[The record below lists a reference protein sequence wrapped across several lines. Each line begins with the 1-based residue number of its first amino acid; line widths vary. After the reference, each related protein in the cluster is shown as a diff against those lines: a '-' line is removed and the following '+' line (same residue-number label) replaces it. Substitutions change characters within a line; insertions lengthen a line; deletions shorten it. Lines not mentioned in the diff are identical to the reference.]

1 MRLHAWLIV
10 VFFFVSTAQAADTFP
25 SKPIRMLVPFP
36 AGGGIDVVGR
46 ILADQIA
53 EQTGQQVVVDN
64 RAGASGNIA
73 GTVVADANP
82 DGYTLLFALDTL
94 ITANPYLF
102 AKIGYDP
109 VKQLAPISRVGIS
122 QLVILVNPA
131 IAAQSVSQ
139 LIMLAKEKPGQLNI
153 GSAGIGTAA
162 HLAGELFVRTA
173 GLRMV
178 HVPYK
183 GSPQA
188 ITDLVSGQIQV
199 TTPTVPAAMAM
210 IRSNRVRAL
219 AVTGSK
225 RSPALPE
232 IPTVAE
238 AGLPGYEV
246 EFWVALLAPA
256 KTASS
261 IVAHLAEQTG
271 RALDIP
277 AVRTHLLKQGM
288 DAAASSPQVLAD
300 LIARDSKKWGKLI
313 KDANIKISE

>member
-73 GTVVADANP
+73 GAVVADANP

-261 IVAHLAEQTG
+261 TVAQLTEQTR

-277 AVRTHLLKQGM
+277 AVRTNLLKQGM
-288 DAAASSPQVLAD
+288 DAAASSPQLLAD

-313 KDANIKISE
+313 KDANIKIGE

>member
-73 GTVVADANP
+73 GAVVADANP

-246 EFWVALLAPA
+246 KFWVALLAPA
-256 KTASS
+256 KTASAT
-261 IVAHLAEQTG
+261 VAHLAEQTG